1 MGYFEVWQKLLIMT
15 YMLSL
20 FAVAV
25 IFFAAIS
32 AIGDESELDSE

>member
-1 MGYFEVWQKLLIMT
+1 MI

-25 IFFAAIS
+25 IFFAAVKA

>member
-1 MGYFEVWQKLLIMT
+1 MI

-20 FAVAV
+20 FLLFAVAV
-25 IFFAAIS
+25 LLCRTGIS